1 MKSIKLI
8 YILLIILF
16 NSVSLFSQ
24 SIEQRQ
30 LEMARTY
37 EQSGDFESASRLY
50 LELSNNHP
58 ENIRYL
64 ESWVKII
71 KQQNKYTEYLDY
83 LKDFVQKNQNFQVYI
98 YLGEAYWLKGMP
110 NEANQAWNTAKNKI
124 NNQNDFL
131 LLTQSMIDLK
141 QYAKARDLL
150 LEVRKNYKNENLFV
164 DELSKLYLLLGD
176 NVNAINEILKNLKIT
191 GAIAKVEGRLYAL
204 MLNEEG
210 KEVVQNAL
218 ENELSTN
225 DAMYKVRL
233 MQVVIWYYRTI
244 KNFEKAL
251 DYTKELDKITNSN
264 YTEVLRFANQSLA
277 DNQYDIAIK
286 AFSYII
292 DSAPTNKSNSIIP
305 SAMYGFARTLE
316 QRNLSNNQVS
326 DSEIQEIKKIY
337 QKIIADYPN
346 SNQEFD
352 GYYRLALISSK
363 YEKDNKKAIDYLKK
377 INKKY
382 GITPLYFN
390 AQNKLAELYLQ
401 NDDFQ
406 KSLNIYSD
414 LIKSIPQN
422 MIQNYQEYIDNSYF
436 SIAKLFYYQGKF
448 DSTNSYLSMI
458 KLNDNSNLVNDV
470 LEFRSFLSE
479 NMNLNKALELFAQ
492 AEFEELKGDYSKS
505 INLYKEAAKFAEGSG
520 LEEKALLNIAELN
533 FQKQNIEESVIQYN
547 LVLDKFPNSISR
559 DLIYFKIGQSYAA
572 ENKYDEAISSL
583 TKILI
588 EFPKSIYYDDARQ
601 LIRDLREKK
610 EKQEKS

>member
-8 YILLIILF
+8 YILFIVLF
-16 NSVSLFSQ
+16 NSVCLFSQ

-37 EQSGDFESASRLY
+37 EQSGDFDSASRLY

-150 LEVRKNYKNENLFV
+150 LEIRKNYKNENLFV

-225 DAMYKVRL
+225 DAIYKVRL
-233 MQVVIWYYRTI
+233 MQVLIWYYRTI

-292 DSAPTNKSNSIIP
+292 DYAPTNKSNSIIA

-346 SNQEFD
+346 SNQEFE

-363 YEKDNKKAIDYLKK
+363 YEKDNQKAIVYLKK

-406 KSLNIYSD
+406 KSMNIYSD

-448 DSTNSYLSMI
+448 DSTNAYLSMI

-470 LEFRSFLSE
+470 LEFRSFLRE

-505 INLYKEAAKFAEGSG
+505 INLYKEAAKFSEGSG

-547 LVLDKFPNSISR
+547 LLLDKFPNSISR